1 MLGTLFFK
9 LLTILAATVMIAI
22 TFVLVF
28 FIAFL
33 VITFVRIM
41 IGSVDEKGK

>member
-1 MLGTLFFK
+1 MLGALFFK
-9 LLTILAATVMIAI
+9 LLTILAAAVMIAI

-28 FIAFL
+28 FIVFL